1 MGLRNKLKKAAITG
15 AALFGASKLMGKKK
29 ETSRFSSK
37 NIKNLKDR
45 KGAPQDLAESTTI
58 PSMKS

>member
-29 ETSRFSSK
+29 KQVVSQVR
-37 NIKNLKDR
+37 ILK
-45 KGAPQDLAESTTI
+45 T
-58 PSMKS
+58 